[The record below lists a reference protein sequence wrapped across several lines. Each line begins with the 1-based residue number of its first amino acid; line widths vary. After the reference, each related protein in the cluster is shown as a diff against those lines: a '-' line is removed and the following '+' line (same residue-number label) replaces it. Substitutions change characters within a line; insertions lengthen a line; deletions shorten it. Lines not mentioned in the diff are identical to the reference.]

1 MKYKIVGA
9 NNCYGESTEV
19 YFSTKQDWKNAIEL
33 LRFFSIMHGAD
44 DQEDFYFEAFSG
56 ENIENEGKI
65 EYD

>member
-19 YFSTKQDWKNAIEL
+19 YFSTKQDWENTIEL
-33 LRFFSIMHGAD
+33 LHFFGIIQGED
-44 DQEDFYFEAFSG
+44 EEEDFFFEAFSG
-56 ENIENEGKI
+56 EKIENEGRK